1 MVTLLMKSNIS
12 SEEDYKRL
20 LRTFL
25 RSAYYLTLE
34 KGSFS
39 EKDFSDEI
47 KRSEEEGKALL
58 SVLKGLNLIKPV
70 PKSATHYR
78 ISTGGKNNLKIVM
91 TGGAFDILHLGHIIT
106 LKEARKKGD
115 FLIVVVASD
124 NTVEKNKGRPPI
136 NSQEKRVE
144 LLSHIDLVDLVRK
157 GSSDPTKFLD
167 IVTQYKPDIIV
178 LGYDQDLSEEKLS
191 NMLDEYGIHNTEV
204 IKLKTQI
211 PNEKSS
217 LKLRSLK
224 NDNIKRTP
232 NIK

>member
-1 MVTLLMKSNIS
+1 MWWFSLMKSNYN
-12 SEEDYKRL
+12 SEEDYKTL
-20 LRTFL
+20 LKTFL
-25 RSAYYLTLE
+25 KSAYYLTLV

-39 EKDFSDEI
+39 EKNFSESI

-58 SVLKGLNLIKPV
+58 SVLKGMNLVKSV
-70 PKSATHYR
+70 PKSLTHYK
-78 ISTGGKNNLKIVM
+78 ISTGGRNNLKIVM
-91 TGGAFDILHLGHIIT
+91 TGGAFDILHLGHIRT

-136 NSQEKRVE
+136 NSQKKRVE

-157 GSSDPTKFLD
+157 GSSDPAKFLD
-167 IVTQYKPDIIV
+167 IVTQYKPDTIV
-178 LGYDQDLSEEKLS
+178 LGYDQALTEEKLS
-191 NMLDEYGIHNTEV
+191 RMLFKHGIQNTEV
-204 IKLKTQI
+204 IRLDTQI

-224 NDNIKRTP
+224 NNDS
-232 NIK
+232 